1 MVRRSHRGEIRGGF
15 TLMEMLVVV
24 AIIVLLAAMA
34 APIVMGRLEDA
45 RKDRARIDCIQ
56 WAKAAEMYKLKYGDW
71 PPTLA
76 ALTQRGQDGS
86 DAYMEAKHL
95 YDPWNHEYMYQQN
108 GPHHQDTGKPDV
120 YSWGPRLNDANSV
133 VGNW

>member
-1 MVRRSHRGEIRGGF
+1 MVIRSHRGEVRGGF

-45 RKDRARIDCIQ
+45 RKDRARIDSIQ
-56 WAKAAEMYKLKYGDW
+56 WAKAAEMYKLKYGDY
-71 PPTLA
+71 PPNLE

-86 DAYMEAKHL
+86 DPFMETKHL
-95 YDPWNHEYMYQQN
+95 MDPWGHQYMYQN
-108 GPHHQDTGKPDV
+108 PGSHNTLGKPDV
-120 YSWGPRLNDANSV
+120 YSWGPRLNDASSM

>member
-1 MVRRSHRGEIRGGF
+1 MIKRSHRGEIRGGF

-34 APIVMGRLEDA
+34 APLVLNRLTEAKISRAKVDCNTWTNAVMT
-45 RKDRARIDCIQ
+45 
-56 WAKAAEMYKLKYGDW
+56 YKLKYGDF

-76 ALTQRGQDGS
+76 TLTQIQPDGQG
-86 DAYMEAKHL
+86 AYMEPKHL
-95 YDPWNHEYMYQQN
+95 YDPWMREYQYQPQGQHN
-108 GPHHQDTGKPDV
+108 ALTGKPDIWSV
-120 YSWGPRLNDANSV
+120 GERPGDANSI

>member
-1 MVRRSHRGEIRGGF
+1 MVVRSHRGEIRGGF

-45 RKDRARIDCIQ
+45 RKDRARIDSIQ
-56 WAKAAEMYKLKYGDW
+56 WAKAAEMYKLKYGDY
-71 PPTLA
+71 PPNLE

-86 DAYMEAKHL
+86 DAFMETKHL
-95 YDPWNHEYMYQQN
+95 LDPWGHQYMYQYPGTHN
-108 GPHHQDTGKPDV
+108 APAGKPDV
-120 YSWGPRLNDANSV
+120 YSWGPRLNDASSI